1 MIFQR
6 SKVKAP
12 PELGTSLKFNQVFL
26 GIITNI
32 SRIYIK
38 SILKIL
44 IYLAATQ
51 SVTGDRPLSLEVTGS
66 KYVAIVCVNVFVE

>member
-6 SKVKAP
+6 SKIQAP
-12 PELGTSLKFNQVFL
+12 PGLVTSLKFNQVFL

-38 SILKIL
+38 SVLKIL
-44 IYLAATQ
+44 IYFAATQ
-51 SVTGDRPLSLEVTGS
+51 SLATDHCLWRSLEV
-66 KYVAIVCVNVFVE
+66 NMWQ

>member
-12 PELGTSLKFNQVFL
+12 PELGTSLKVFL

-32 SRIYIK
+32 FRIYIK
-38 SILKIL
+38 SVLKIL
-44 IYLAATQ
+44 IYFAAKQ
-51 SVTGDRPLSLEVTGS
+51 SVTGDRPLSLEVTGG
-66 KYVAIVCVNVFVE
+66 KYVAIVCVHVFVTY